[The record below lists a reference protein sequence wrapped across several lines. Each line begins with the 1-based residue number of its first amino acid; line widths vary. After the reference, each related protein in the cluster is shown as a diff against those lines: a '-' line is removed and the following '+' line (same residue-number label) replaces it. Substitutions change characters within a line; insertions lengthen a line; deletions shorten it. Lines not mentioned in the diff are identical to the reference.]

1 MMLARKMQN
10 ALDATRAVDW
20 LGPLALRIYLG
31 PIFILAGM
39 NKLSNAQN
47 VASYFE
53 YLGIPAPQVAVY
65 LAGGTEFVGGIL
77 LLAGLGVRWIA
88 LPLMFTML
96 VAAVTAHWQNGWHVL
111 PETELMMPWEWRP
124 DLIDEALEKRD
135 RARSLLRQHGNYD
148 WLTAAGPITI
158 LKNGIEFAA
167 TYFVMLLMLLFSGAG
182 RLVSIDYWLERS
194 LRQPT

>member
-1 MMLARKMQN
+1 
-10 ALDATRAVDW
+10 
-20 LGPLALRIYLG
+20 
-31 PIFILAGM
+31 M
-39 NKLSNAQN
+39 NKLSNTQN